1 MYTYYLSLGTNLGDK
16 EGNLRQAL
24 QLIEERIGAIASLS
38 AFYVSEPWGF
48 QSDNSFLNAC
58 CAVNTILSPLAMLD
72 ATQQIEC
79 DLGRTEKSQD
89 GIYHDRLIDIDLLLA
104 FHKGEPLTVQ
114 HPRLFIPHP
123 LMHQRQ
129 FVLIPLRQIAP
140 FLPLFQSEGAL

>member
-16 EGNLRQAL
+16 EDNLRRAI
-24 QLIEERIGAIASLS
+24 QLIEERIGTIASLS
-38 AFYVSEPWGF
+38 AFHVSEPWGF
-48 QSDNSFLNAC
+48 QTDNTFLNAC
-58 CAVNTILSPLAMLD
+58 CAVNTALPPLDMLD

-79 DLGRTEKSQD
+79 LLGRTEKSHN

-104 FHKGEPLTVQ
+104 FHKGEQLTVQ
-114 HPRLFIPHP
+114 LPRLVIPHP

-140 FLPLFQSEGAL
+140 SLPLFQS

>member
-16 EGNLRQAL
+16 EGNLRRAL

-38 AFYVSEPWGF
+38 AFHVSEPWGF

-58 CAVNTILSPLAMLD
+58 CAVNTIFSPLAMLD

-89 GIYHDRLIDIDLLLA
+89 GIYHDRLIDIDILLYDDW
-104 FHKGEPLTVQ
+104 HIDTPELT
-114 HPRLFIPHP
+114 IPHP
-123 LMHQRQ
+123 LMWERD
-129 FVLIPLRQIAP
+129 FVTTPLHEIAP
-140 FLPLFQSEGAL
+140 DINAKAFGTKREDI

>member
-16 EGNLRQAL
+16 EGNLRQAI

-48 QSDNSFLNAC
+48 QSENSFLNAC
-58 CAVNTILSPLAMLD
+58 CGVNSVLAPNALLE
-72 ATQQIEC
+72 ATQQIER
-79 DLGRTEKSQD
+79 DLGRTEKSHN

-104 FHKGEPLTVQ
+104 FHKCEPLTVQ
-114 HPRLFIPHP
+114 HPRLVIPHP

-140 FLPLFQSEGAL
+140 FLVIS

>member
-16 EGNLRQAL
+16 EGNLRRVL
-24 QLIEERIGAIASLS
+24 QLIEERIGTIASLS
-38 AFYVSEPWGF
+38 AFHVSEPWGF

-104 FHKGEPLTVQ
+104 FYKGEPLIVQ
-114 HPRLFIPHP
+114 HPRLVIPHP

-140 FLPLFQSEGAL
+140 FLPLFQSEDAL